1 MYHFLLCIINSIPQ
15 WRNFKMTKTQ
25 LQRLIDDITDAIRMG
40 QVAIDDK
47 DKGYP
52 YIAGYYGSLLQE
64 IKFKLLQDLK

>member
-1 MYHFLLCIINSIPQ
+1 
-15 WRNFKMTKTQ
+15 MTKTQ

-52 YIAGYYGSLLQE
+52 YIAGY
-64 IKFKLLQDLK
+64 